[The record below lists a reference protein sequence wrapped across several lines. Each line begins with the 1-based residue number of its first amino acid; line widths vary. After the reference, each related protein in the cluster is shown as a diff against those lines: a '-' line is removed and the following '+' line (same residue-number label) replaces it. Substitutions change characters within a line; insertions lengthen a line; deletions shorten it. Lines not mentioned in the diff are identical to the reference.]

1 MQKLPLEMKT
11 LNKEMFFIVNNKD
24 ALLGM
29 SKPINKSYVM
39 KKIWQKDDL
48 ATNILV
54 NNFTVGKDLDFDER
68 LAKYDVKG
76 SMAHCKML
84 AETGIISQEESGQML
99 YVLNTIL
106 DKIEDGSFEIDKEA
120 EDIHSQI
127 EAILIEELGDTGK
140 KIHTARSRN
149 DQVLLDIK
157 LYLLD
162 EIREI
167 TALTDEFF
175 QILIKL
181 ADQHK
186 NVLLPGYTHLQ
197 IAMPS
202 SFGLW
207 FGAYAEAL
215 LDDVEMLFSTK
226 NIINKNPLGSA
237 AGYGS
242 SFPINRESTTYN
254 LGFQSMNYNSVYAQ
268 MTRGKSEKLLSMA
281 MATLAGTLAKFAY
294 DVCLYLNQNFDFI
307 SFPKEFTTGS
317 SIMPH
322 KKNPDIF
329 ELVRA
334 RCNRIQALPNELILL
349 TNNLPSGY
357 HRDVQLTKEIL
368 FPAIDSLKECLEIVS
383 YTLPN
388 IQVKDGILED
398 EKYKYLFSVEKI
410 NQEVKNGSSFRDAYV
425 KVGQEIENNE
435 FEFEPGDLDYT
446 HQGSLG
452 NLCLDKIEYQFN
464 KLKNKLLG

>member
-1 MQKLPLEMKT
+1 
-11 LNKEMFFIVNNKD
+11 
-24 ALLGM
+24 
-29 SKPINKSYVM
+29 M
-39 KKIWQKDDL
+39 KKIWQKDQSKTDE
-48 ATNILV
+48 LV
-54 NNFTVGKDLDFDER
+54 NKFTVGKDLDFDDR
-68 LAKYDVKG
+68 LAKYDVIG

-84 AETGIISQEESGQML
+84 AEVGLISNEESTVML
-99 YVLNTIL
+99 TVLDTIL
-106 DKIEDGSFEIDKEA
+106 EDINASNFKIDKSA
-120 EDIHSQI
+120 EDIHSQV
-127 EAILIEELGDTGK
+127 EAILIEKLGDTGK

-157 LYLLD
+157 LYLQQ

-167 TALTDEFF
+167 SALVDVLF
-175 QILIKL
+175 QTLISL
-181 ADQHK
+181 AERQQK
-186 NVLLPGYTHLQ
+186 VLLPGYTHFQ

-207 FGAYAEAL
+207 FGAYAESL
-215 LDDVEMLFSTK
+215 LDDVELLLSVK

-242 SFPINRESTTYN
+242 SFPIDRASTTAK
-254 LGFQSMNYNSVYAQ
+254 LGFTSMNHNSVYAQ
-268 MTRGKSEKLLSMA
+268 MTRGKSEKLLASA
-281 MATLAGTLAKFAY
+281 LSVLAGTLSKFSY
-294 DVCLYLNQNFDFI
+294 DVCLYLSQNFDFI

-334 RCNRIQALPNELILL
+334 RCNRIQSLPNELILL

-357 HRDVQLTKEIL
+357 HRDMQLTKEIL
-368 FPAIDSLKECLEIVS
+368 FPAIDSLKECLEILN

-410 NQEVKNGSSFRDAYV
+410 NEEVKAGASFRDAYV
-425 KVGQEIENNE
+425 SVGNAIENQE
-435 FEFEPGDLDYT
+435 FDYDIKDLQHS
-446 HQGSLG
+446 HQGSIG
-452 NLCLDKIEYQFN
+452 NLCLDEVAHQFHKIAT
-464 KLKNKLLG
+464 KLQA

>member
-1 MQKLPLEMKT
+1 
-11 LNKEMFFIVNNKD
+11 
-24 ALLGM
+24 
-29 SKPINKSYVM
+29 M
-39 KKIWQKDDL
+39 KKIWQKDKTL
-48 ATNILV
+48 TNQLV
-54 NNFTVGKDLDFDER
+54 NKFTVGKDLDFDDR
-68 LAKYDVKG
+68 LAKYDVIG
-76 SMAHCKML
+76 SLAHCKML
-84 AETGIISQEESGQML
+84 AEVGLISEEESQELQS
-99 YVLNTIL
+99 VLNEIL
-106 DKIEDGSFEIDKEA
+106 KEIENNSFKIDPEA

-127 EAILIEELGDTGK
+127 ESILIEKLGSTGK

-149 DQVLLDIK
+149 DQVLLNIK

-162 EIREI
+162 EIRKIGE
-167 TALTDEFF
+167 LTDELF
-175 QILIKL
+175 QILIQL
-181 ADQHK
+181 AAQNKDH
-186 NVLLPGYTHLQ
+186 LMPGYTHFQ

-207 FGAYAEAL
+207 FSAYAEAL
-215 LDDVEMLFSTK
+215 VDDLELLLSVK

-242 SFPINRESTTYN
+242 SFPIDRKSTSYHLNFKT
-254 LGFQSMNYNSVYAQ
+254 LNYNSIYAQ
-268 MTRGKSEKLLSMA
+268 MTRGKSEKLLASSMSV
-281 MATLAGTLAKFAY
+281 LAGTLSRFSY
-294 DVCLYLNQNFDFI
+294 DVCLYLSQNFNFI

-357 HRDVQLTKEIL
+357 HRDMQLSKEIL
-368 FPAIDSLKECLEIVS
+368 FPAIDSLKECLEILI

-388 IQVKDGILED
+388 IEIKEGILDD

-410 NQEVKNGSSFRDAYV
+410 NEEVKNGNSFRDAYV
-425 KVGQEIENNE
+425 KVGNAIENNE
-435 FEFEPGDLDYT
+435 FEYDAKDLNHT
-446 HQGSLG
+446 HQGSIG
-452 NLCLDKIEYQFN
+452 NLCLEEITHHFHKISS
-464 KLKNKLLG
+464 KLLA

>member
-1 MQKLPLEMKT
+1 
-11 LNKEMFFIVNNKD
+11 
-24 ALLGM
+24 
-29 SKPINKSYVM
+29 M
-39 KKIWQKDDL
+39 KKIWQKDNTK
-48 ATNILV
+48 TNDLV
-54 NNFTVGKDLDFDER
+54 NKFTVGKDLDFDDR
-68 LAKYDVKG
+68 LAKYDVLG
-76 SMAHCKML
+76 SIAHAKML
-84 AETGIISQEESGQML
+84 AEVGLIRLDEEQNIVA
-99 YVLNTIL
+99 VLEEVL
-106 DKIEDGSFEIDKEA
+106 SDIEKGNFEIDKTA

-127 EAILIEELGDTGK
+127 ETILIEKLGETGK

-149 DQVLLDIK
+149 DQVLTDIK

-167 TALTDEFF
+167 TELTDSFF
-175 QILIKL
+175 QILKDK
-181 ADQHK
+181 ANQHK

-197 IAMPS
+197 VAMPS

-207 FGAYAEAL
+207 FGAYAESLVDDLEL
-215 LDDVEMLFSTK
+215 LSATK

-242 SFPINRESTTYN
+242 SFPIDRESTTYK
-254 LGFQSMNYNSVYAQ
+254 LDFRTLNYNVVYAQ
-268 MTRGKSEKLLSMA
+268 MTRGKSEKLLANSLSV
-281 MATLAGTLAKFAY
+281 LAGTLSKFSY
-294 DVCLYLNQNFDFI
+294 DVCLYLSQNFDFI

-357 HRDVQLTKEIL
+357 HRDLQLTKEIL
-368 FPAIDSLKECLEIVS
+368 FPAIDSLKECLEILI

-388 IQVKDGILED
+388 IEVKDNILDD
-398 EKYKYLFSVEKI
+398 EKYKYIFSVEKI
-410 NQEVKNGSSFRDAYV
+410 NEKVKNGKSFRDAYIQI
-425 KVGQEIENNE
+425 GQEIEKE
-435 FEFEPGDLDYT
+435 LFEYDYKELNHS

-452 NLCLDKIEYQFN
+452 NLCLDEIEYQFN
-464 KLKNKLLG
+464 KVRDKLLG

>member
-1 MQKLPLEMKT
+1 MR
-11 LNKEMFFIVNNKD
+11 
-24 ALLGM
+24 
-29 SKPINKSYVM
+29 SKYYKM
-39 KKIWQKDDL
+39 KKIWQKDNTK
-48 ATNILV
+48 TNDLV
-54 NNFTVGKDLDFDER
+54 NKFTVGKDLDFDDR
-68 LAKYDVKG
+68 LAKYDVLG
-76 SMAHCKML
+76 SIAHAKML
-84 AETGIISQEESGQML
+84 AEVGLMRLDEEQAIVA
-99 YVLNTIL
+99 VLEEVL
-106 DKIEDGSFEIDKEA
+106 SEIEKGSFEIDKTA

-127 EAILIEELGDTGK
+127 ETILIEKLGETGK

-149 DQVLLDIK
+149 DQVLTDIK

-167 TALTDEFF
+167 TERADSFF
-175 QILIKL
+175 QILKDK
-181 ADQHK
+181 ANQHK
-186 NVLLPGYTHLQ
+186 NVLLPGYTHFQ
-197 IAMPS
+197 VAMPS

-215 LDDVEMLFSTK
+215 VDDLELLFATK

-242 SFPINRESTTYN
+242 SFPIDRESTTYK
-254 LGFQSMNYNSVYAQ
+254 LDFRTLNYNVVYAQ
-268 MTRGKSEKLLSMA
+268 MTRGKSEKLLANALSV
-281 MATLAGTLAKFAY
+281 LAGTLSKFSY
-294 DVCLYLNQNFDFI
+294 DVCLYLSQNFDFI

-357 HRDVQLTKEIL
+357 HRDLQLTKEIL
-368 FPAIDSLKECLEIVS
+368 FPAIDSLKECLEILV

-388 IQVKDGILED
+388 IQVKDHILD
-398 EKYKYLFSVEKI
+398 DNKYKYIFSVEKI
-410 NQEVKNGSSFRDAYV
+410 NEEVKNGKSFRDAYIQI
-425 KVGQEIENNE
+425 GQEIENNV
-435 FEFEPGDLDYT
+435 FEYDYKELNHN

-452 NLCLDKIEYQFN
+452 NLCLDEIEYQFN
-464 KLKNKLLG
+464 KVRDKLLG

>member
-1 MQKLPLEMKT
+1 
-11 LNKEMFFIVNNKD
+11 
-24 ALLGM
+24 
-29 SKPINKSYVM
+29 M
-39 KKIWQKDDL
+39 KKIWQKDDA
-48 ATNILV
+48 ATNKLV
-54 NNFTVGKDLDFDER
+54 STFTVGKDLEFDER

-76 SMAHCKML
+76 SMAHCTML
-84 AETGIISQEESGQML
+84 AEVGIISPEESQQML
-99 YVLNTIL
+99 AVLEEVL
-106 DKIEDGSFEIDKEA
+106 QDIESGTFEIDPRA

-127 EAILIEELGDTGK
+127 ESVLIEKLGDTGK

-157 LYLLD
+157 LYILD

-167 TALTDEFF
+167 AALTDEFF
-175 QILIKL
+175 QLLIRL
-181 ADQHK
+181 AEQHK
-186 NVLLPGYTHLQ
+186 DVLLPGYTHLQ

-215 LDDVEMLFSTK
+215 LDDAELLFSVK
-226 NIINKNPLGSA
+226 NIISKNPLGSA

-242 SFPINRESTTYN
+242 SFPIDRESTTYH

-268 MTRGKSEKLLSMA
+268 MTRGKTEKLLAMA
-281 MATLAGTLAKFAY
+281 MAAMAGTLGKFAY
-294 DVCLYLNQNFDFI
+294 DVCLYLSQNFDFI

-334 RCNRIQALPNELILL
+334 RCNRIQSLPNEFILL

-357 HRDVQLTKEIL
+357 HRDMQLTKEIL
-368 FPAIDSLKECLEIVS
+368 FPAIDSLKECLEILN

-398 EKYKYLFSVEKI
+398 GKYAYLFSVEKI
-410 NQEVKNGSSFRDAYV
+410 NEEVKNGSSFRDAYI
-425 KVGQEIENNE
+425 KVGQEIENNAFD
-435 FEFEPGDLDYT
+435 FEAKQLTHT
-446 HQGSLG
+446 HQGSIG

-464 KLKNKLLG
+464 KVKNKLLG

>member
-1 MQKLPLEMKT
+1 
-11 LNKEMFFIVNNKD
+11 
-24 ALLGM
+24 
-29 SKPINKSYVM
+29 M
-39 KKIWQKDDL
+39 KKIWQKDKSLTDQ
-48 ATNILV
+48 LV
-54 NNFTVGKDLDFDER
+54 NNFTVGKDLDFDDR
-68 LAKYDVKG
+68 LAKYDVLG

-84 AETGIISQEESGQML
+84 AEVGLISNQESLEML
-99 YVLNTIL
+99 SVLNEILETI
-106 DKIEDGSFEIDKEA
+106 ENNTFEIDTEA

-127 EAILIEELGDTGK
+127 ESILIEKLGSTGK

-167 TALTDEFF
+167 GELTDALF
-175 QILIKL
+175 QLLIRL
-181 ADQHK
+181 ANQHK
-186 NVLLPGYTHLQ
+186 NVLLPGYTHFQ
-197 IAMPS
+197 VAMPS

-215 LDDVEMLFSTK
+215 VDDAELLLSVK

-242 SFPINRESTTYN
+242 SFPIDRESTTCHLN
-254 LGFQSMNYNSVYAQ
+254 FKSINYNSVYAQ
-268 MTRGKSEKLLSMA
+268 MTRGKSEKLLASSMSV
-281 MATLAGTLAKFAY
+281 LAGTLSRFSY
-294 DVCLYLNQNFDFI
+294 DVCLYLSQNFDFI

-334 RCNRIQALPNELILL
+334 RCNRIQSLPNELILL

-357 HRDVQLTKEIL
+357 HRDMQLTKEIL
-368 FPAIDSLKECLEIVS
+368 FPAIDSLKDCLEILI

-388 IQVKDGILED
+388 IEVKDGILED
-398 EKYKYLFSVEKI
+398 EKYKYIFSVEKI
-410 NQEVKNGSSFRDAYV
+410 NEEVKKGNSFRDAYI
-425 KVGQEIENNE
+425 KVGNDIENNE
-435 FEFEPGDLDYT
+435 FEYDTKDLNHS
-446 HQGSLG
+446 HQGSIG
-452 NLCLDKIEYQFN
+452 NLCLDEISHQFHKISC
-464 KLKNKLLG
+464 KLLA

>member
-1 MQKLPLEMKT
+1 ME
-11 LNKEMFFIVNNKD
+11 
-24 ALLGM
+24 
-29 SKPINKSYVM
+29 
-39 KKIWQKDDL
+39 KIWQKDKSLTDQ
-48 ATNILV
+48 LV
-54 NNFTVGKDLDFDER
+54 NNFTVGKDLDFDDR
-68 LAKYDVKG
+68 LAKYDVLG
-76 SMAHCKML
+76 SIAHCKML
-84 AETGIISQEESGQML
+84 AEVGLISNQESLELLS
-99 YVLNTIL
+99 VLNEIL
-106 DKIEDGSFEIDKEA
+106 ESIENNTFEIDLEA

-127 EAILIEELGDTGK
+127 ESILTEKLGSTGK

-167 TALTDEFF
+167 GELADSFF
-175 QILIKL
+175 QILIRL

-186 NVLLPGYTHLQ
+186 NVLLPGYTHFQ
-197 IAMPS
+197 VAMPS

-215 LDDVEMLFSTK
+215 VDDLELLLSVK

-242 SFPINRESTTYN
+242 SFPINRDSTTFN
-254 LGFQSMNYNSVYAQ
+254 LGFKSLNYTSVYAQ
-268 MTRGKSEKLLSMA
+268 MTRGKSEKLLASSMA
-281 MATLAGTLAKFAY
+281 VLAGTLSKFSY
-294 DVCLYLNQNFDFI
+294 DVCLYLSQNFDFI

-334 RCNRIQALPNELILL
+334 RCNRIQSLPNELILL

-357 HRDVQLTKEIL
+357 HRDLQLTKEIL
-368 FPAIDSLKECLEIVS
+368 FPAIDSLKECLEILI

-388 IQVKDGILED
+388 IEVKERILED
-398 EKYKYLFSVEKI
+398 EKYKYIFSVEKM
-410 NQEVKNGSSFRDAYV
+410 NEEVKNGNSFRDAYI
-425 KVGQEIENNE
+425 KVGNDIENND
-435 FEFEPGDLDYT
+435 FQYDTKDLNHT
-446 HQGSLG
+446 HQGSIG
-452 NLCLDKIEYQFN
+452 NLCLDEIAHQFHKISS
-464 KLKNKLLG
+464 KLLA

>member
-1 MQKLPLEMKT
+1 
-11 LNKEMFFIVNNKD
+11 
-24 ALLGM
+24 
-29 SKPINKSYVM
+29 M
-39 KKIWQKDDL
+39 KKIWQKDNSTTNDL
-48 ATNILV
+48 VTK
-54 NNFTVGKDLDFDER
+54 FTVGKDLDFDDR
-68 LAKYDVKG
+68 LAKYDVLG
-76 SMAHCKML
+76 SIAHAKML
-84 AETGIISQEESGQML
+84 AEVGLIRLDEEQAIVA
-99 YVLNTIL
+99 VLEEIL
-106 DKIEDGSFEIDKEA
+106 SEIDKESFEIDKTA

-127 EAILIEELGDTGK
+127 ENILIEKLGETGK

-149 DQVLLDIK
+149 DQVLTDIK
-157 LYLLD
+157 LYLID

-167 TALTDEFF
+167 TELTDSFF
-175 QILIKL
+175 QILKDKANL
-181 ADQHK
+181 HK
-186 NVLLPGYTHLQ
+186 EVLLPGYTHFQ

-207 FGAYAEAL
+207 FGAYAESLVDDLEL
-215 LDDVEMLFSTK
+215 LFATK

-242 SFPINRESTTYN
+242 SFPIDRESTTYK
-254 LGFQSMNYNSVYAQ
+254 LGFRTLNYNAVYAQ
-268 MTRGKSEKLLSMA
+268 MTRGKSEKLLASSLSV
-281 MATLAGTLAKFAY
+281 LAGTLSKFSY
-294 DVCLYLNQNFDFI
+294 DVCLYSSQNYDFI

-334 RCNRIQALPNELILL
+334 RCNRIQALPNELILV

-357 HRDVQLTKEIL
+357 HRDLQMTKEIL
-368 FPAIDSLKECLEIVS
+368 FPAIDSLKECLEILI

-388 IQVKDGILED
+388 IEVKDHILND

-410 NQEVKNGSSFRDAYV
+410 NEEVQNGKSFREAYV
-425 KVGQEIENNE
+425 QVGEEIENGV
-435 FEFEPGDLDYT
+435 FEYDYKELTHT

-452 NLCLDKIEYQFN
+452 NLCLDEIEYQFN
-464 KLKNKLLG
+464 KVRDKLLG

>member
-1 MQKLPLEMKT
+1 MRVLSGVEVCVQNIKK
-11 LNKEMFFIVNNKD
+11 
-24 ALLGM
+24 
-29 SKPINKSYVM
+29 M
-39 KKIWQKDDL
+39 KKIWQKDNTK
-48 ATNILV
+48 TNDLV
-54 NNFTVGKDLDFDER
+54 NKFTVGKDLDFDDR
-68 LAKYDVKG
+68 LAKYDVLG
-76 SMAHCKML
+76 SIAHAKML
-84 AETGIISQEESGQML
+84 AEVGLIRLDEEQAIVT
-99 YVLNTIL
+99 VLEEVL
-106 DKIEDGSFEIDKEA
+106 SEIEKGSFEIDKTA

-127 EAILIEELGDTGK
+127 ETILIEKLGETGK

-149 DQVLLDIK
+149 DQVLTDIK

-167 TALTDEFF
+167 TERTDSFF
-175 QILIKL
+175 QILKDK
-181 ADQHK
+181 ANQHK

-197 IAMPS
+197 VAMPS

-215 LDDVEMLFSTK
+215 VDDLELLFATK

-242 SFPINRESTTYN
+242 SFPIDRESTTYK
-254 LGFQSMNYNSVYAQ
+254 LDFRTLNYNVVYAQ
-268 MTRGKSEKLLSMA
+268 MTRGKSEKLLANSLSV
-281 MATLAGTLAKFAY
+281 LAGTLSKFSY
-294 DVCLYLNQNFDFI
+294 DVCLYLSQNFDFI

-357 HRDVQLTKEIL
+357 HRDLQLTKEIL
-368 FPAIDSLKECLEIVS
+368 FPAIDSLKECLEILV

-388 IQVKDGILED
+388 IEVKDNILDD
-398 EKYKYLFSVEKI
+398 EKYKYIFSVEKI
-410 NQEVKNGSSFRDAYV
+410 NEEVKKGKSFRDAYIQIG
-425 KVGQEIENNE
+425 KEIENGV
-435 FEFEPGDLDYT
+435 FEYDYKELHHS

-452 NLCLDKIEYQFN
+452 NLCLDEIEYQFN
-464 KLKNKLLG
+464 KVRDKLLG

>member
-1 MQKLPLEMKT
+1 MT
-11 LNKEMFFIVNNKD
+11 NINNTN
-24 ALLGM
+24 LQ
-29 SKPINKSYVM
+29 M
-39 KKIWQKDDL
+39 KKIWQKDKSLTDQ
-48 ATNILV
+48 LV
-54 NNFTVGKDLDFDER
+54 NKFTVGKDLDFDDR
-68 LAKYDVKG
+68 LAKYDVLG
-76 SMAHCKML
+76 SIAHCKML
-84 AETGIISQEESGQML
+84 SEVGLISDQESLELQS
-99 YVLNTIL
+99 VLNEIL
-106 DKIEDGSFEIDKEA
+106 ENIENNTLEIDPES

-127 EAILIEELGDTGK
+127 ESILIEKLGTTGK

-157 LYLLD
+157 LYLLE

-167 TALTDEFF
+167 GELTDLFF
-175 QILIKL
+175 QVLIQL
-181 ADQHK
+181 ANQHK
-186 NVLLPGYTHLQ
+186 NVLLPGYTHFQ

-215 LDDVEMLFSTK
+215 VDDLELLLSVK

-242 SFPINRESTTYN
+242 SFPIDRESTTYN
-254 LGFQSMNYNSVYAQ
+254 LGFKGLNYNSVYAQ
-268 MTRGKSEKLLSMA
+268 MTRGKSEKLLASSMA
-281 MATLAGTLAKFAY
+281 VLAGTLSKFSY
-294 DVCLYLNQNFDFI
+294 DVCLYLSQNFDFI

-334 RCNRIQALPNELILL
+334 RCNRIQSLPNELILL

-357 HRDVQLTKEIL
+357 HRDLQLTKEIL
-368 FPAIDSLKECLEIVS
+368 FPAIDSLKECLEILI

-388 IQVKDGILED
+388 IEVKEGILED
-398 EKYKYLFSVEKI
+398 EKYKYIFSVEKI
-410 NQEVKNGSSFRDAYV
+410 NVEVKKGNSFRDAYI
-425 KVGQEIENNE
+425 KVGNDIENND
-435 FEFEPGDLDYT
+435 FQYDTKYLN
-446 HQGSLG
+446 HSHHGSIG
-452 NLCLDKIEYQFN
+452 NLCLDEISHQFHKISS
-464 KLKNKLLG
+464 KLLA

>member
-1 MQKLPLEMKT
+1 
-11 LNKEMFFIVNNKD
+11 
-24 ALLGM
+24 
-29 SKPINKSYVM
+29 M

-54 NNFTVGKDLDFDER
+54 NKFTVGKDLDFDER

-76 SMAHCKML
+76 SLAHCKML
-84 AETGIISQEESGQML
+84 AEVGIISHDEAEQMTS
-99 YVLNTIL
+99 VLSMIL
-106 DKIEDGSFEIDKEA
+106 KDIENGDFEIDTQA
-120 EDIHSQI
+120 EDIHSQV
-127 EAILIEELGDTGK
+127 EAILIEKLGDTGK

-167 TALTDEFF
+167 AGLTDGFF
-175 QILIKL
+175 QLLIQL

-215 LDDVEMLFSTK
+215 LDDLEMLFSVK

-242 SFPINRESTTYN
+242 SFPIDRESTTYN
-254 LGFQSMNYNSVYAQ
+254 LGFQTMNYNAVYAQ
-268 MTRGKSEKLLSMA
+268 MTRGKSEKMLAMA
-281 MATLAGTLAKFAY
+281 MATMAGTLGKFSY
-294 DVCLYLNQNFDFI
+294 DVCLYLSQNFDFI

-334 RCNRIQALPNELILL
+334 RCNRIQSLPNELILL

-368 FPAIDSLKECLEIVS
+368 FPAIDSLKECLEILN
-383 YTLPN
+383 YTLPH
-388 IQVKDGILED
+388 IKVKDGILED

-410 NQEVKNGSSFRDAYV
+410 NEEVKKGSSFRDAYI

-435 FEFEPGDLDYT
+435 FDYEITDLHHS
-446 HQGSLG
+446 HQGSIG
-452 NLCLDKIEYQFN
+452 NLCLDKVSYQFN
-464 KLKNKLLG
+464 KLKNKIVG

>member
-1 MQKLPLEMKT
+1 
-11 LNKEMFFIVNNKD
+11 
-24 ALLGM
+24 
-29 SKPINKSYVM
+29 M
-39 KKIWQKDDL
+39 KKIWQKDKSLTDQ
-48 ATNILV
+48 LV
-54 NNFTVGKDLDFDER
+54 NKFTVGKDLDFDDR
-68 LAKYDVKG
+68 LAKYDVLG
-76 SMAHCKML
+76 SIAHCKML
-84 AETGIISQEESGQML
+84 SEVGLISDQESLELQS
-99 YVLNTIL
+99 VLNEIL
-106 DKIEDGSFEIDKEA
+106 ENIENNTLEIDPES

-127 EAILIEELGDTGK
+127 ESILIEKLGITGK

-157 LYLLD
+157 LYLLE

-167 TALTDEFF
+167 GELTDLFF
-175 QILIKL
+175 QVLIQL
-181 ADQHK
+181 ANQHK
-186 NVLLPGYTHLQ
+186 NVLLPGYTHFQ

-215 LDDVEMLFSTK
+215 VDDLELLLSVK

-242 SFPINRESTTYN
+242 SFPIDRESTTYN
-254 LGFQSMNYNSVYAQ
+254 LGFKGLNYNSVYAQ
-268 MTRGKSEKLLSMA
+268 MTRGKSEKLLASSMA
-281 MATLAGTLAKFAY
+281 VLAGTLSKFSY
-294 DVCLYLNQNFDFI
+294 DVCLYLSQNFDFI

-334 RCNRIQALPNELILL
+334 RCNRIQSLPNELILL

-357 HRDVQLTKEIL
+357 HRDLQLTKEIL
-368 FPAIDSLKECLEIVS
+368 FPAIDSLKECLEILI

-388 IQVKDGILED
+388 IEVKEGILED
-398 EKYKYLFSVEKI
+398 EKYKYIFSVEKI
-410 NQEVKNGSSFRDAYV
+410 NVEVKKGNSFRDAYI
-425 KVGQEIENNE
+425 KVGNDIENND
-435 FEFEPGDLDYT
+435 FQYDTKYLN
-446 HQGSLG
+446 HSHHGSIG
-452 NLCLDKIEYQFN
+452 NLCLDEISHQFHKISS
-464 KLKNKLLG
+464 KLLA

>member
-1 MQKLPLEMKT
+1 
-11 LNKEMFFIVNNKD
+11 
-24 ALLGM
+24 
-29 SKPINKSYVM
+29 M
-39 KKIWQKDDL
+39 KKIWQKDDA
-48 ATNILV
+48 ATNKLV
-54 NNFTVGKDLDFDER
+54 STFTVGKDLEFDER

-76 SMAHCKML
+76 SIAHCTML
-84 AETGIISQEESGQML
+84 AEVGIISQEESQQML
-99 YVLNTIL
+99 TVLEEVL
-106 DKIEDGSFEIDKEA
+106 RDIESGTFEIDSRA

-127 EAILIEELGDTGK
+127 ESVLIERLGDTGK

-157 LYLLD
+157 LYVLD
-162 EIREI
+162 EIRQI
-167 TALTDEFF
+167 AALTDEFF
-175 QILIKL
+175 QLLIRL
-181 ADQHK
+181 AEQHK

-215 LDDVEMLFSTK
+215 LDDAELLFSVK
-226 NIINKNPLGSA
+226 NIISKNPLGSA

-242 SFPINRESTTYN
+242 SFPIDRESTTYH

-268 MTRGKSEKLLSMA
+268 MTRGKTEKLLAMA
-281 MATLAGTLAKFAY
+281 MAAMAGTLGKFAY
-294 DVCLYLNQNFDFI
+294 DVCLYLSQNFDFI

-334 RCNRIQALPNELILL
+334 RCNRIQSLPNEFILL

-357 HRDVQLTKEIL
+357 HRDMQLTKEIL
-368 FPAIDSLKECLEIVS
+368 FPAIDSLKECLEILN

-398 EKYKYLFSVEKI
+398 EKYTYLFSVEKI
-410 NQEVKNGSSFRDAYV
+410 NEEVKNGSSFRDAYI

-435 FEFEPGDLDYT
+435 FDFEARELRHT
-446 HQGSLG
+446 HQGSIG

-464 KLKNKLLG
+464 KVKNKLLG

>member
-1 MQKLPLEMKT
+1 
-11 LNKEMFFIVNNKD
+11 
-24 ALLGM
+24 
-29 SKPINKSYVM
+29 M

-54 NNFTVGKDLDFDER
+54 NKFTVGKDLDFDER

-84 AETGIISQEESGQML
+84 AETGIISVGESEQMLSVLADILNDIESGNF
-99 YVLNTIL
+99 V
-106 DKIEDGSFEIDKEA
+106 IDKEA
-120 EDIHSQI
+120 EDIHSQV
-127 EAILIEELGDTGK
+127 EAILIEKLGDTGK

-186 NVLLPGYTHLQ
+186 NKLLPGYTHFQ

-207 FGAYAEAL
+207 LGAYAEAL
-215 LDDVEMLFSTK
+215 LDDVELLFSVK

-242 SFPINRESTTYN
+242 SFPIDRESTTYN

-268 MTRGKSEKLLSMA
+268 MTRGKSEKMLSMA
-281 MATLAGTLAKFAY
+281 MATLAGTLGKFSY
-294 DVCLYLNQNFDFI
+294 DVCLYLSQNFDFI

-368 FPAIDSLKECLEIVS
+368 FPAIDSLKECLEILN

-410 NQEVKNGSSFRDAYV
+410 NEEVKKGSSFRDAYV

-435 FEFEPGDLDYT
+435 FEFETGNLNHT
-446 HQGSLG
+446 HQGSIG

>member
-1 MQKLPLEMKT
+1 
-11 LNKEMFFIVNNKD
+11 VN
-24 ALLGM
+24 A
-29 SKPINKSYVM
+29 
-39 KKIWQKDDL
+39 
-48 ATNILV
+48 
-54 NNFTVGKDLDFDER
+54 FTVGRDLDFDDR
-68 LAKYDVKG
+68 LAKYDVLG
-76 SMAHCKML
+76 SIAHCKML
-84 AETGIISQEESGQML
+84 SEVGLISDQESLELQS
-99 YVLNTIL
+99 VLNEIL
-106 DKIEDGSFEIDKEA
+106 ENIENNTLEIDPES

-127 EAILIEELGDTGK
+127 ESILIEKLGITGK

-157 LYLLD
+157 LYLLE

-167 TALTDEFF
+167 GELTDLFF
-175 QILIKL
+175 QVLIQL
-181 ADQHK
+181 ANQHK
-186 NVLLPGYTHLQ
+186 NVLLPGYTHFQ

-215 LDDVEMLFSTK
+215 VDDLELLLSVK

-242 SFPINRESTTYN
+242 SFPIDRESTTYN
-254 LGFQSMNYNSVYAQ
+254 LGFKGLNYNSVYAQ
-268 MTRGKSEKLLSMA
+268 MTRGKSEKLLASSMA
-281 MATLAGTLAKFAY
+281 VLAGTLSKFSY
-294 DVCLYLNQNFDFI
+294 DVCLYLSQNFDFI

-334 RCNRIQALPNELILL
+334 RCNRIQSLPNELILL

-357 HRDVQLTKEIL
+357 HRDLQLTKEIL
-368 FPAIDSLKECLEIVS
+368 FPAIDSLKECLEILI

-388 IQVKDGILED
+388 IEVKEGILED
-398 EKYKYLFSVEKI
+398 EKYKYIFSVEKI
-410 NQEVKNGSSFRDAYV
+410 NVEVKKGNSFRDAYI
-425 KVGQEIENNE
+425 KVGNDIENND
-435 FEFEPGDLDYT
+435 FQYDTKYLN
-446 HQGSLG
+446 HSHHGSIG
-452 NLCLDKIEYQFN
+452 NLCLDEISHQFHKISS
-464 KLKNKLLG
+464 KLLA

>member
-1 MQKLPLEMKT
+1 
-11 LNKEMFFIVNNKD
+11 
-24 ALLGM
+24 
-29 SKPINKSYVM
+29 M
-39 KKIWQKDDL
+39 KKIWQKDNTK
-48 ATNILV
+48 TNDLV
-54 NNFTVGKDLDFDER
+54 NKFTVGKDLDFDDR
-68 LAKYDVKG
+68 LAKYDVLG
-76 SMAHCKML
+76 SIAHAKML
-84 AETGIISQEESGQML
+84 AEVGLIRLDEEQAIVA
-99 YVLNTIL
+99 VLEEVL
-106 DKIEDGSFEIDKEA
+106 SEIEKGSFEIDKTA

-127 EAILIEELGDTGK
+127 ETILIEKLGETGK

-149 DQVLLDIK
+149 DQVLTDIK

-167 TALTDEFF
+167 TERTDSFF
-175 QILIKL
+175 QILKDK
-181 ADQHK
+181 ANQHK
-186 NVLLPGYTHLQ
+186 NVLLPGYTHFQ
-197 IAMPS
+197 VAMPS

-207 FGAYAEAL
+207 FGAYAESLVDDLEL
-215 LDDVEMLFSTK
+215 LFATK

-242 SFPINRESTTYN
+242 SFPIDRESTTYK
-254 LGFQSMNYNSVYAQ
+254 LDFRTLNYNVVYAQ
-268 MTRGKSEKLLSMA
+268 MTRGKSEKLLASA
-281 MATLAGTLAKFAY
+281 LSVLAGTLSKFSY
-294 DVCLYLNQNFDFI
+294 DVCLYLSQNFDFI

-357 HRDVQLTKEIL
+357 HRDLQLTKEIL
-368 FPAIDSLKECLEIVS
+368 FPAIDSLKECLEILI

-388 IQVKDGILED
+388 IEVKDNILDD
-398 EKYKYLFSVEKI
+398 EKYKYIFSVEKI
-410 NQEVKNGSSFRDAYV
+410 NEEVKNGKSFRDAYIQI
-425 KVGQEIENNE
+425 GQEIENGV
-435 FEFEPGDLDYT
+435 FEYDYKELHHS

-452 NLCLDKIEYQFN
+452 NLCLDEIEYQFN
-464 KLKNKLLG
+464 KVRDKLLG

>member
-1 MQKLPLEMKT
+1 
-11 LNKEMFFIVNNKD
+11 
-24 ALLGM
+24 
-29 SKPINKSYVM
+29 M
-39 KKIWQKDDL
+39 KKIWQKDDN

-54 NNFTVGKDLDFDER
+54 NKFTVGKDLDFDER
-68 LAKYDVKG
+68 LAEYDVKG
-76 SMAHCKML
+76 SIAHCIML
-84 AETGIISQEESGQML
+84 AEVGIISGEESKQMVS
-99 YVLNTIL
+99 VLEEIL
-106 DKIEDGSFEIDKEA
+106 KDIANGTFTIDKSA
-120 EDIHSQI
+120 EDIHSQV
-127 EAILIEELGDTGK
+127 ESILIEKLGDTGK

-157 LYLLD
+157 LYLVD

-175 QILIKL
+175 QILINL
-181 ADQHK
+181 AEQHK
-186 NVLLPGYTHLQ
+186 DVLLPGYTHLQ

-215 LDDVEMLFSTK
+215 LDDVEMLFSVK

-242 SFPINRESTTYN
+242 SFPIDRESTTYN

-268 MTRGKSEKLLSMA
+268 MTRGKSEKMLSMA
-281 MATLAGTLAKFAY
+281 MATLAGTLGKFAY
-294 DVCLYLNQNFDFI
+294 DVCLYLSQNFDFI

-334 RCNRIQALPNELILL
+334 RCNRIQSLPNEFILL

-357 HRDVQLTKEIL
+357 HRDMQLTKEIL
-368 FPAIDSLKECLEIVS
+368 FPAIDSLKECLEILN

-388 IQVKDGILED
+388 IQVKDGILEN
-398 EKYKYLFSVEKI
+398 EKYQYLFSVEKI
-410 NQEVKNGSSFRDAYV
+410 NEEVKKGSSFRDAYV
-425 KVGQEIENNE
+425 KVGQEIENDE
-435 FEFEPGDLDYT
+435 FHFEVDNLNHT
-446 HQGSLG
+446 HQGSIG

>member
-1 MQKLPLEMKT
+1 
-11 LNKEMFFIVNNKD
+11 
-24 ALLGM
+24 
-29 SKPINKSYVM
+29 M

-54 NNFTVGKDLDFDER
+54 NKFTVGKDLDFDER

-84 AETGIISQEESGQML
+84 AETGIISVGESEQMLSVLADILNDIESGNF
-99 YVLNTIL
+99 V
-106 DKIEDGSFEIDKEA
+106 IDKEA
-120 EDIHSQI
+120 EDIHSQV
-127 EAILIEELGDTGK
+127 EAILIEKLGDTGK

-186 NVLLPGYTHLQ
+186 NKLLPGYTHFQ

-207 FGAYAEAL
+207 LGAYAEAL
-215 LDDVEMLFSTK
+215 LDDVELLFSVK

-242 SFPINRESTTYN
+242 SFPIDRESTTYN
-254 LGFQSMNYNSVYAQ
+254 LDFQSMNYNSVYAQ
-268 MTRGKSEKLLSMA
+268 MTRGKSEKMLSMA
-281 MATLAGTLAKFAY
+281 MATLAGTLGKFSY
-294 DVCLYLNQNFDFI
+294 DVCLYLSQNFDFI

-368 FPAIDSLKECLEIVS
+368 FPAIDSLKECLEILN

-410 NQEVKNGSSFRDAYV
+410 NEEVKKGSSFRDAYV

-435 FEFEPGDLDYT
+435 FEFEAGNLNHT
-446 HQGSLG
+446 HQGSIG

>member
-1 MQKLPLEMKT
+1 
-11 LNKEMFFIVNNKD
+11 
-24 ALLGM
+24 
-29 SKPINKSYVM
+29 M
-39 KKIWQKDDL
+39 KKIWQKDNTK
-48 ATNILV
+48 TNDLV
-54 NNFTVGKDLDFDER
+54 NKFTVGKDLDFDDR
-68 LAKYDVKG
+68 LAKYDVLG
-76 SMAHCKML
+76 SIAHAKML
-84 AETGIISQEESGQML
+84 AEVGLIRLDEEQAIVA
-99 YVLNTIL
+99 VLEEVL
-106 DKIEDGSFEIDKEA
+106 SEIEKGSFEIDKTA

-127 EAILIEELGDTGK
+127 ETILIEKLGETGK

-149 DQVLLDIK
+149 DQVLTDIK

-167 TALTDEFF
+167 TERADSFF
-175 QILIKL
+175 QILKDK
-181 ADQHK
+181 ANQHK
-186 NVLLPGYTHLQ
+186 NVLLPGYTHFQ
-197 IAMPS
+197 VAMPS

-215 LDDVEMLFSTK
+215 VDDLELLFATK

-242 SFPINRESTTYN
+242 SFPIDRESTTYK
-254 LGFQSMNYNSVYAQ
+254 LDFRTLNYNVVYAQ
-268 MTRGKSEKLLSMA
+268 MTRGKSEKLLANALSV
-281 MATLAGTLAKFAY
+281 LAGTLSKFSY
-294 DVCLYLNQNFDFI
+294 DVCLYLSQNFDFI

-357 HRDVQLTKEIL
+357 HRDLQLTKEIL
-368 FPAIDSLKECLEIVS
+368 FPAIDSLKECLEILI

-388 IQVKDGILED
+388 IEVKDNILDD
-398 EKYKYLFSVEKI
+398 EKYKYIFSVEKI
-410 NQEVKNGSSFRDAYV
+410 NEEVKNGKSFRDAYIQI
-425 KVGQEIENNE
+425 GQEIENGV
-435 FEFEPGDLDYT
+435 FEYDYKELHHS

-452 NLCLDKIEYQFN
+452 NLCLDEIEYQFN
-464 KLKNKLLG
+464 KVRDKLLG

>member
-1 MQKLPLEMKT
+1 
-11 LNKEMFFIVNNKD
+11 
-24 ALLGM
+24 
-29 SKPINKSYVM
+29 M

-54 NNFTVGKDLDFDER
+54 NQFTVGKDLDFDER

-84 AETGIISQEESGQML
+84 AETGIITKEESEQML
-99 YVLNTIL
+99 SVLNSIL
-106 DKIEDGSFEIDKEA
+106 NQIEDGTFEIDKEA
-120 EDIHSQI
+120 EDIHSQV

-175 QILIKL
+175 QILIQL

-186 NVLLPGYTHLQ
+186 NVLLPGYTHFQ

-215 LDDVEMLFSTK
+215 LDDVEMLFSVK

-268 MTRGKSEKLLSMA
+268 MTRGKSEKMLAMA
-281 MATLAGTLAKFAY
+281 MATLAGTLGKFAY
-294 DVCLYLNQNFDFI
+294 DVCLYLSQNFDFI

-334 RCNRIQALPNELILL
+334 RCNRIQSLPNELILL
-349 TNNLPSGY
+349 TSNLPSGY

-368 FPAIDSLKECLEIVS
+368 FPAIDSLKECLEILS

-388 IQVKDGILED
+388 IKVKDGILED

-410 NQEVKNGSSFRDAYV
+410 NEEVKSGSSFRNAYV
-425 KVGQEIENNE
+425 KVGQEIENNT
-435 FEFEPGDLDYT
+435 FEFEPGNLEHT
-446 HQGSLG
+446 HQGSIG

>member
-1 MQKLPLEMKT
+1 
-11 LNKEMFFIVNNKD
+11 
-24 ALLGM
+24 
-29 SKPINKSYVM
+29 M
-39 KKIWQKDDL
+39 KKIWQKDNVQ
-48 ATNILV
+48 TNNIV
-54 NNFTVGKDLDFDER
+54 NQFTVGKDLDFDER
-68 LAKYDVKG
+68 LAKYDVLG
-76 SMAHCKML
+76 NIAQCKML
-84 AETGIISQEESGQML
+84 AEVGIISQEESIKML
-99 YVLNTIL
+99 EVLEDIL
-106 DKIEDGSFEIDKEA
+106 KDIENETFEIDKEA

-127 EAILIEELGDTGK
+127 ESILIEKLGDTGK

-149 DQVLLDIK
+149 DQVLVDIK

-167 TALTDEFF
+167 TALTNEFF
-175 QILIKL
+175 QNLVQL
-181 ADQHK
+181 AEQHK
-186 NVLLPGYTHLQ
+186 NTLLPGYTHLQ

-215 LDDVEMLFSTK
+215 LDDVEMLFSVK

-242 SFPINRESTTYN
+242 SFPINRESTTQS
-254 LGFQSMNYNSVYAQ
+254 LGFNTMNYNAVYAQ
-268 MTRGKSEKLLSMA
+268 MTRGKSEKMLAMA
-281 MATLAGTLAKFAY
+281 MATLAGTLGKFSY
-294 DVCLYLNQNFDFI
+294 DVCLYLSQNFNFI

-334 RCNRIQALPNELILL
+334 RSGRIQALPNELILL

-368 FPAIDSLKECLEIVS
+368 FPAIDSLKECLAILN

-388 IQVKDGILED
+388 IQVREGILED

-410 NQEVKNGSSFRDAYV
+410 NEEVQSGLSFRDAYV
-425 KVGQEIENNE
+425 KVGNEIENNE
-435 FEFEPGDLDYT
+435 FEFEIKNLNHT
-446 HQGSLG
+446 HQGSIG
-452 NLCLDKIEYQFN
+452 NLCLDKVEYQFN
-464 KLKNKLLG
+464 KLRDKLLG

>member
-1 MQKLPLEMKT
+1 
-11 LNKEMFFIVNNKD
+11 
-24 ALLGM
+24 
-29 SKPINKSYVM
+29 M
-39 KKIWQKDDL
+39 KKIWQKDNL

-54 NNFTVGKDLDFDER
+54 NKFTVGKDLDFDER

-76 SMAHCKML
+76 SMAHCQML
-84 AETGIISQEESGQML
+84 AETGIISAEESKQML
-99 YVLNTIL
+99 SVLADIL
-106 DKIEDGSFEIDKEA
+106 KDIENGNFEIDKEA
-120 EDIHSQI
+120 EDIHSQV
-127 EAILIEELGDTGK
+127 ESILIEKLGDTGK

-186 NVLLPGYTHLQ
+186 NKLLPGYTHLQ

-215 LDDVEMLFSTK
+215 LDDVELLFSVK

-242 SFPINRESTTYN
+242 SFPIDRESTTYN

-268 MTRGKSEKLLSMA
+268 MTRGKSEKMLSMA
-281 MATLAGTLAKFAY
+281 MATLAGTLGKFAY
-294 DVCLYLNQNFDFI
+294 DVCLYLSQNFDFI

-334 RCNRIQALPNELILL
+334 RCNRIQSLPNELILL

-368 FPAIDSLKECLEIVS
+368 FPGIDSLKECLEILS

-410 NQEVKNGSSFRDAYV
+410 NEEVKKGSSFRDAYV

-435 FEFEPGDLDYT
+435 FEFEVGNLEHT

>member
-1 MQKLPLEMKT
+1 
-11 LNKEMFFIVNNKD
+11 
-24 ALLGM
+24 
-29 SKPINKSYVM
+29 M
-39 KKIWQKDDL
+39 KKIWQKDDN
-48 ATNILV
+48 ATNKLV
-54 NNFTVGKDLDFDER
+54 NKFTVGKDLDFDER
-68 LAKYDVKG
+68 LEKYDVKG

-84 AETGIISQEESGQML
+84 AEVGIISREESEQML
-99 YVLNTIL
+99 VVLDEIL
-106 DKIEDGSFEIDKEA
+106 ENIEKGNFEIDASA
-120 EDIHSQI
+120 EDIHSKI
-127 EAILIEELGDTGK
+127 ESILIEKLGDTGK
-140 KIHTARSRN
+140 KILTARSRN
-149 DQVLLDIK
+149 DQVLVDIK

-181 ADQHK
+181 AEQHK

-215 LDDVEMLFSTK
+215 LDDVEMLFSVK

-242 SFPINRESTTYN
+242 SFPIDRESTTYN

-268 MTRGKSEKLLSMA
+268 MTRGKSEKMLSMA
-281 MATLAGTLAKFAY
+281 MATLAGTLGKFSY
-294 DVCLYLNQNFDFI
+294 DVCLYLSQNFDFI

-334 RCNRIQALPNELILL
+334 RCNRIQALPNEFILL

-357 HRDVQLTKEIL
+357 HRDMQLTKEIL
-368 FPAIDSLKECLEIVS
+368 FPAIDSLKECLEILN

-388 IQVKDGILED
+388 IQVKEGILED

-410 NQEVKNGSSFRDAYV
+410 NEEVKNGSSFREAYV
-425 KVGQEIENNE
+425 KVGQEIENNAFD
-435 FEFEPGDLDYT
+435 FEIGNLHHT
-446 HQGSLG
+446 HQGSIG

-464 KLKNKLLG
+464 KLKGKLLG

>member
-1 MQKLPLEMKT
+1 
-11 LNKEMFFIVNNKD
+11 
-24 ALLGM
+24 
-29 SKPINKSYVM
+29 M
-39 KKIWQKDDL
+39 KKIWQKDNTK
-48 ATNILV
+48 TNDLV
-54 NNFTVGKDLDFDER
+54 NKFTVGKDLDFDDR
-68 LAKYDVKG
+68 LAKYDVLG
-76 SMAHCKML
+76 SIAHAKML
-84 AETGIISQEESGQML
+84 AEVGLIRLDEEQAIVS
-99 YVLNTIL
+99 VLEEVL
-106 DKIEDGSFEIDKEA
+106 SEIEKGNFEIDKTA

-127 EAILIEELGDTGK
+127 ETILIEKLGETGK

-149 DQVLLDIK
+149 DQVLTDIK

-167 TALTDEFF
+167 TERTDSFF
-175 QILIKL
+175 QILKDK
-181 ADQHK
+181 ANQHK
-186 NVLLPGYTHLQ
+186 NVLLPGYTHFQ
-197 IAMPS
+197 VAMPS

-207 FGAYAEAL
+207 FGAYAESLVDDLEL
-215 LDDVEMLFSTK
+215 LFATK

-242 SFPINRESTTYN
+242 SFPIDRESTTYK
-254 LGFQSMNYNSVYAQ
+254 LDFRTLNYNVVYAQ
-268 MTRGKSEKLLSMA
+268 MTRGKSEKLLANSLSV
-281 MATLAGTLAKFAY
+281 LAGTLSKFSY
-294 DVCLYLNQNFDFI
+294 DVCLYLSQNFDFI

-357 HRDVQLTKEIL
+357 HRDLQLTKEIL
-368 FPAIDSLKECLEIVS
+368 FPAIDSLKECLEILI

-388 IQVKDGILED
+388 IEVKDNILDD
-398 EKYKYLFSVEKI
+398 EKYKYIFSVEKI
-410 NQEVKNGSSFRDAYV
+410 NEEVKNGKTFRDAYIQI
-425 KVGQEIENNE
+425 GQEIEKE
-435 FEFEPGDLDYT
+435 LFEYDYKELNHS

-452 NLCLDKIEYQFN
+452 NLCLDEIEYQFN
-464 KLKNKLLG
+464 KVRDKLLG

>member
-1 MQKLPLEMKT
+1 
-11 LNKEMFFIVNNKD
+11 
-24 ALLGM
+24 
-29 SKPINKSYVM
+29 M
-39 KKIWQKDDL
+39 KKIWQKDDN
-48 ATNILV
+48 ATNKLV
-54 NNFTVGKDLDFDER
+54 NKFTVGKDLDFDER
-68 LAKYDVKG
+68 LEKYDVKG

-84 AETGIISQEESGQML
+84 AEVGIISSEESEQML
-99 YVLNTIL
+99 VVLDEIL
-106 DKIEDGSFEIDKEA
+106 ENIEKGNFEIDASA
-120 EDIHSQI
+120 EDIHSKI
-127 EAILIEELGDTGK
+127 ESILIEKLGDTGK
-140 KIHTARSRN
+140 KILTARSRN
-149 DQVLLDIK
+149 DQVLVDIK

-181 ADQHK
+181 AEQHK

-215 LDDVEMLFSTK
+215 LDDVEMLFSVK

-242 SFPINRESTTYN
+242 SFPIDRESTTYN

-268 MTRGKSEKLLSMA
+268 MTRGKSEKMLSMA
-281 MATLAGTLAKFAY
+281 MATLAGTLGKFSY
-294 DVCLYLNQNFDFI
+294 DVCLYLSQNFDFI

-334 RCNRIQALPNELILL
+334 RCNRIQALPNEFILL

-357 HRDVQLTKEIL
+357 HRDMQLTKEIL
-368 FPAIDSLKECLEIVS
+368 FPAIDSLKECLEILN

-388 IQVKDGILED
+388 IQVKEGILEN

-410 NQEVKNGSSFRDAYV
+410 NEEVKNGSSFRDAYV
-425 KVGQEIENNE
+425 KVGQEIENNA
-435 FEFEPGDLDYT
+435 FDLEIGNLHHT
-446 HQGSLG
+446 HQGSIG
-452 NLCLDKIEYQFN
+452 NLCLDKVEYQFN
-464 KLKNKLLG
+464 KLKGKLLG